1 MKLVWS
7 ARANR
12 DLVQIANYIAL
23 DNPDAAI
30 KWVDRLRERARQ
42 AASMPRAGRMV
53 PEAESGDVREVF
65 LQTYRLI
72 YRIERKQIVVLAV
85 VEGHRAITGE
95 LTG

>member
-12 DLVQIANYIAL
+12 DLVQIADYIAT

-30 KWVDRLRERARQ
+30 RWVDRLRERARQ
-42 AASMPRAGRMV
+42 AASMPRAGRLV
-53 PEAESGDVREVF
+53 PEAGTGDVREVF
-65 LQTYRLI
+65 LQTYRVI
-72 YRIERKQIVVLAV
+72 YRIERKHVVVLTV

-95 LTG
+95 LVD